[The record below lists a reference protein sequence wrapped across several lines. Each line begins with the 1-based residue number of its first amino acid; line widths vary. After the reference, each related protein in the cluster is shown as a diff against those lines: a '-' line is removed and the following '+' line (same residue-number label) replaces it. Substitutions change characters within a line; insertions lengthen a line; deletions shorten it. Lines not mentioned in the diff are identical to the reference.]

1 MADVDN
7 YVRISNHLAGELDIR
22 SALRAVSGEIEKI
35 IAYDHLDVCLIDQD
49 GLWNTSYEVGLH
61 TSWSSSRSLVA
72 NSPVRSILKG
82 ETDTMLT
89 GDALIDPRYVFPGSV
104 SEPMVKH
111 GLRSRI
117 NVAMKVFGRTA
128 GALNFSL
135 RQPDYYNDSH
145 IPPVQNLADILA
157 PYFFAL
163 RANETAKKEAVE
175 RTKIAAQQEGL
186 RLGALRLTDA
196 LERERQ
202 RIGMD
207 LHDQTLADLTRI
219 SRELRPGMTLDET
232 GKLQTDFQ
240 GCIRQLRRIIETSVP
255 SILELFGFEEAV
267 RSHFESV
274 RGRDKKITL
283 LFDDTSRGGMGAL
296 GDTERIALFRICQEA
311 INNSLK
317 HAEASQL
324 EVSITVSEDKRLRVR
339 IADNGRF
346 DDEGR
351 TRHSGLQHMR
361 TRAKLIGASFKINT
375 SSGSTIT
382 VLMPPSNHQDTP
394 H

>member
-1 MADVDN
+1 MEDVSN

-49 GLWNTSYEVGLH
+49 GLWNTSYEVGLR

-72 NSPVRSILKG
+72 DSPVRHILKG
-82 ETDTMLT
+82 KTDTMLT
-89 GDALIDPRYVFPGSV
+89 GDALTDHRYVFPGSV

-135 RQPDYYNDSH
+135 RQPDYYNETH
-145 IPPVQNLADILA
+145 IPLAQNLADILA

-175 RTKIAAQQEGL
+175 RTKIAVQQEGL

-219 SRELRPGMTLDET
+219 ARDLRPGLTLDET
-232 GKLQTDFQ
+232 SKLRGEVQV
-240 GCIRQLRRIIETSVP
+240 CIQQLRRVIETSVP

-267 RSHFESV
+267 RSHFETV
-274 RGRDKKITL
+274 RGPAQKITL
-283 LFDDTSRGGMGAL
+283 LFEDTTRGGMSDL

-317 HAEASQL
+317 HAGASQL
-324 EVSITVSEDKRLRVR
+324 NVSIDLSDDRRVRVR
-339 IADNGRF
+339 IRDNGRF
-346 DDEGR
+346 GDEGR
-351 TRHSGLQHMR
+351 SRQSGLQHMR
-361 TRAKLIGASFKINT
+361 TRAKLIGANFKIDT

-382 VLMPPSNHQDTP
+382 VLLPRSKHEETVR
-394 H
+394 

>member
-1 MADVDN
+1 MDN
-7 YVRISNHLAGELDIR
+7 YVKISNHLAGELDIR

-49 GLWNTSYEVGLH
+49 GLWNTSYEVGLR

-72 NSPVRSILKG
+72 ASPVRSILNG

-135 RQPDYYNDSH
+135 RQPDHYNESH
-145 IPPVQNLADILA
+145 VPTVQNLADILA

-163 RANETAKKEAVE
+163 RANENAKKEAVE

-219 SRELRPGMTLDET
+219 SRALRPGLTLDET
-232 GKLQTDFQ
+232 AQLQGEFQ
-240 GCIRQLRRIIETSVP
+240 GCIQQLRRIIETSVP

-274 RGRDKKITL
+274 RGPDQKTTL
-283 LFDDTSRGGMGAL
+283 SFVDSTHGSMSDL
-296 GDTERIALFRICQEA
+296 GETERIALFRICQEA

-324 EVSITVSEDKRLRVR
+324 NVTIDESDDKRVRVR
-339 IADNGRF
+339 IADNGQF
-346 DDEGR
+346 DDAGR
-351 TRHSGLQHMR
+351 TRQSGLQHMR
-361 TRAKLIGASFKINT
+361 TRAKLIGASFKIEK

-382 VLMPPSNHQDTP
+382 VLMSRSNQEETVL
-394 H
+394 